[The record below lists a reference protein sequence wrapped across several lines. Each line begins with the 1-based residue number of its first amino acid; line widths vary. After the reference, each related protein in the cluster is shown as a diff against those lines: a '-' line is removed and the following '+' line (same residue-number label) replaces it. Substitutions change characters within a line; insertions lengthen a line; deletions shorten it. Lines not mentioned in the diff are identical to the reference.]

1 MKTIENVISAMNTSG
16 MPCDM
21 QWRSLMIYLVS
32 LDGYDFL
39 SQDQRTQLKAL
50 VVSII
55 KEKDYSSENFRNV
68 VMRQQEILNAPWKND
83 LKMAFEEAVGRLQDF
98 THLFNQRTADVR
110 ELEAE
115 TIKTVENESS
125 FENLLETVKVGFGGL
140 ITKMEEDARDL
151 VAMSM
156 TDTLTNIANRR
167 SFDASLATWFATCQK
182 EKRPL
187 ALLMIDID
195 FFKRFNDDYGHR
207 IGDQALATVASVI
220 IGTDPGGGS
229 DHEKHFLPARFGGE
243 EFAVLLV
250 GYRGKEALAVA
261 EEVRKRVAGYNFV
274 IRDIDGAII
283 KNGIQ
288 ITVSVGVARCLPEWK
303 TPERI
308 LESADRALYTSKR
321 MGRNRVSVAVS

>member
-32 LDGYDFL
+32 MDGYDFL

-55 KEKDYSSENFRNV
+55 KEKDFSSENFRDV
-68 VMRQQEILNAPWKND
+68 VLRQQEILNAPWKHD
-83 LKMAFEEAVGRLQDF
+83 LKMAFEEAVGRVQDF
-98 THLFNQRTADVR
+98 TKLFKQRTDDVR
-110 ELEAE
+110 ELKAE

-125 FENLLETVKVGFGGL
+125 FENLLDAVKVGFGEL
-140 ITKMEEDARDL
+140 ITTMEEDAKNL

-156 TDTLTNIANRR
+156 TDTLTKIGNRR
-167 SFDASLATWFATCQK
+167 SFDVSLATWFETCRKGKQ
-182 EKRPL
+182 PL
-187 ALLMIDID
+187 SLLMIDID
-195 FFKRFNDDYGHR
+195 FFKRFNDEYGHR

-220 IGTDPGGGS
+220 SGMALPKGRDR
-229 DHEKHFLPARFGGE
+229 EKQFLPARFGGE
-243 EFAVLLV
+243 EFVVLLA
-250 GYRGKEALAVA
+250 GYRRKEVVA
-261 EEVRKRVAGYNFV
+261 IAEDLRARVAGYNFV

-288 ITVSVGVARCLPEWK
+288 ITVSIGVARCLPEWK

-308 LESADRALYTSKR
+308 VEAADQALYIAKR
-321 MGRNRVSVAVS
+321 SGRNRVSIAAC